1 MGGVEMDI
9 RTGEMEKGIATPKI
23 KLKNI
28 KGMFGYGKFEE
39 KKIKRKNLRKEKI
52 KNKNKN
58 KYILSQ

>member
-1 MGGVEMDI
+1 MDI

-39 KKIKRKNLRKEKI
+39 KKIKRKSRRKEKMK
-52 KNKNKN
+52 KNKK
-58 KYILSQ
+58 